1 MTTVKMSSDEA
12 RSKWREILDAAVAGN
27 QIVIERYGKP
37 VAVIVPHS
45 QYVQSSGQVE
55 TVREETT
62 VYQTGNWEAIKAEL
76 INEIKTELLQA
87 LELQEAL
94 SQAEQPAP
102 KKAVNISTPRLVHPE
117 QAADFKKEIVAELPD
132 AEV

>member
-1 MTTVKMSSDEA
+1 MSSDEA

-27 QIVIERYGKP
+27 QVVIERYGKP

-45 QYVQSSGQVE
+45 QYVQSPGQAE
-55 TVREETT
+55 TVREETA
-62 VYQTGNWEAIKAEL
+62 VYQVSNWEAEKKEL
-76 INEIKTELLQA
+76 INEIKTELLQE

-94 SQAEQPAP
+94 P
-102 KKAVNISTPRLVHPE
+102 KSEHLTPPKVVNIYTPRLVHSE
-117 QAADFKKEIVAELPD
+117 QAADFKKEIIAELPD